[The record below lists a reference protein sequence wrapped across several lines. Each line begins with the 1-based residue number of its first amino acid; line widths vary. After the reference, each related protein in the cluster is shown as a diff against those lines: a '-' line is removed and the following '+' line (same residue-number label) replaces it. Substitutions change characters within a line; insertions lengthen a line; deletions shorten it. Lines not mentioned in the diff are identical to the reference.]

1 MINLSIRR
9 PVTTVMITLI
19 VFIAGIVSYNSLDLS
34 FLPSTDLPMVMVSTT
49 YTGCGPEEI
58 EELVTK
64 PIEEQLAT
72 LSDVD
77 TITSTSSLGS
87 SRVMV
92 QFNDGVIVDDKMN
105 DIRDKIDQVSRQLP
119 DDAKTPSIMKMDMNQ
134 ESMYVS
140 ITSDKYN
147 SDTLYS
153 FIKNNLKT
161 KFEGISGVASVDIM
175 GGTQYEIDI
184 TVDPVKLQNYG
195 ITISTI
201 SKALSAENTN
211 APAGSIQQGST
222 DMDIRA
228 VGKFGSIDD
237 IKNLPITT
245 GNGNA
250 ICVKDVAA
258 VAKKPVDQSM
268 IALINGKEGVIM
280 SVDKQSDA
288 NIVTVSD
295 NINETV
301 NEIMQEYPSLD
312 IQLMSTTADYIK
324 TSLSNVTKT
333 AIESA
338 LIAVLILLIFLRDW
352 KSSLIIG
359 ISIPT
364 SIMATFALMYVSGMS
379 MNTIS
384 MGAVVIAIGMLVDN
398 SVVVLE
404 NINTFHQRGFSP
416 KEAALKGTQEVAMP
430 VMAST
435 LTTVAVFLP
444 LTFVSGM
451 MGTYLKQLG
460 YVICFALI
468 ASYVVSITFVPM
480 ASALLLSSSDKKIKR
495 KKTIFTYIGGL
506 VLFFLTGLDNFYRK
520 ILKASLK
527 HRIITIIIV
536 LAVFLGS
543 LSTLKFM
550 GMDLM
555 SNIDQGVCSVSIE
568 LPNGTVFEKSEEMLY
583 QVLDAIGE
591 IPEKKNM
598 FAMVNG
604 SGSCQII
611 YNLVDKEERT
621 RSTDDIC
628 AYIRKKVTNIA
639 GAKITVSASS
649 GAMGSMGG
657 ANGFSLEIKDDD
669 TATLRK
675 VGDDCISL
683 ISQIPGMYDLE
694 NSMDDAVPETDVTID
709 RAKASKY
716 GVTTTSIASTISAA
730 VSGVKSTTFKENGNE
745 LDIKIKYAK
754 DSVKYLDD
762 IKKLTVTTSSG
773 AVIPITNVCNF
784 DVGESAVSINREDQ
798 HRYIDISGSYE
809 QSYGYTSTQ
818 IQSLIEQKLAN
829 YVFPEGCSYSFG
841 GQMKMLKQVSS
852 NLIIV
857 LIVAILLV
865 YMIMASQFESLIY
878 PFIIMF
884 SMPISLTGGLLGL
897 FITGQSVTMTSLM
910 GMIMLVGMVVNNAIV
925 LVDYTNQLRFIHG
938 KDYMEALL
946 EAGPARLRPILM
958 TVLTTV
964 IGLLPMA
971 VATSSGMEM
980 VQPLGITVIFGLSL
994 STLVTLVFIPVLYS
1008 YVTEF
1013 EMFVKKK
1020 IHNWQD
1026 KHYEYYDDDVKDN

>member
-19 VFIAGIVSYNSLDLS
+19 VFIAGIVSYNVLDLAY
-34 FLPSTDLPMVMVSTT
+34 LPSTDMPMVMVSTT
-49 YTGCGPEEI
+49 YTGCGPEEM

-92 QFNDGVIVDDKMN
+92 EFNDGVVVDDKMN
-105 DIRDKIDQVSRQLP
+105 DIRDKIDQVSRRLP
-119 DDAKTPSIMKMDMNQ
+119 DDAGDPTIMKMDMNQ
-134 ESMYVS
+134 ESMNVA

-153 FIKNNLKT
+153 FIKNNLESQ
-161 KFEGISGVASVDIM
+161 FEKISGVASVDIM

-195 ITISTI
+195 ITINTI

-211 APAGSIQQGST
+211 TPAGSIQQGNT

-228 VGKFGSIDD
+228 VGEFGSIDD
-237 IKNLPITT
+237 IKNLPISTSG
-245 GNGNA
+245 GNV
-250 ICVKDVAA
+250 ICVKDVAT
-258 VAKKPVDQSM
+258 VAKTPVDQSM
-268 IALINGKEGVIM
+268 LALVNGKEGVMM
-280 SVDKQSDA
+280 SIDKQSDA

-295 NINETV
+295 NLNQAIAEM
-301 NEIMQEYPSLD
+301 MQEYPDLH

-324 TSLSNVTKT
+324 TSLSNVTET
-333 AIESA
+333 AVESA
-338 LIAVLILLIFLRDW
+338 ALAVLILLIFLRDW
-352 KSSLIIG
+352 KSALIIG

-364 SIMATFALMYVSGMS
+364 SVMATFALMYVSNMT

-384 MGAVVIAIGMLVDN
+384 MGALVIAIGMLVDN

-416 KEAALKGTQEVAMP
+416 KEAALKGTQEVSMP
-430 VMAST
+430 VLAST

-444 LTFVSGM
+444 LTFVSGV

-460 YVICFALI
+460 YVICFALL
-468 ASYVVSITFVPM
+468 ASYVVSVTFVPM
-480 ASALLLSSSDKKIKR
+480 ASALLLSSNDRKIKR

-506 VLFFLTGLDNFYRK
+506 VLFFLNGLDNLYKKVLR
-520 ILKASLK
+520 ASLK
-527 HRIITIIIV
+527 HRIITLIIV
-536 LAVFLGS
+536 FAIFLSS
-543 LSTLKFM
+543 LSTIKFM

-555 SNIDQGVCSVSIE
+555 SNDDESACSVSIE
-568 LPNGTVFEKSEEMLY
+568 LPNGTIFKKSEEMLY
-583 QVLDAIGE
+583 KVIDAIGDV
-591 IPEKKNM
+591 PEKESM
-598 FAMVNG
+598 FAMVRG
-604 SGSCQII
+604 SGSCEIN
-611 YNLVDKEERT
+611 YNLVDKEKRT

-628 AYIRKKVTNIA
+628 ADIRKKVANIA

-649 GAMGSMGG
+649 NARGSMGSSS
-657 ANGFSLEIKDDD
+657 GFTLQITGDD
-669 TATLRK
+669 TSTLRT
-675 VGDDCISL
+675 VGDNCISL
-683 ISQIPGMYDLE
+683 ISQIPGMYDLK
-694 NSMDDAVPETDVTID
+694 NSMDDAVPETDVTIN
-709 RAKASKY
+709 REKASKY

-730 VSGVKSTTFKENGNE
+730 VSGVTSTTLKEDGNE

-754 DSVKYLDD
+754 DSVKYLND
-762 IKKLTVTTSSG
+762 IKKLTITTTSG
-773 AVIPITNVCNF
+773 AVIPITDVCDFN
-784 DVGESAVSINREDQ
+784 VGESAVSINRENQ
-798 HRYIDISGSYE
+798 QRYIDITGSYE

-818 IQSLIEQKLAN
+818 IQSLIQEKLAN
-829 YVFPEGCSYSFG
+829 YVFPDGCSYSFG

-852 NLIIV
+852 NLLIV

-865 YMIMASQFESLIY
+865 YMIMASQFESLVY
-878 PFIIMF
+878 PLIIMF
-884 SMPISLTGGLLGL
+884 SMPVSLTGGLLGL
-897 FITGQSVTMTSLM
+897 FITGQSITMTAIM

-925 LVDYTNQLRFIHG
+925 LVDYANQLRFIHG
-938 KDYMEALL
+938 KDYIEALL
-946 EAGPARLRPILM
+946 EAGPSRLRPILM
-958 TVLTTV
+958 TVLTTI
-964 IGLLPMA
+964 IGLFPMA
-971 VATSSGMEM
+971 LATSSGMEM
-980 VQPLGITVIFGLSL
+980 MQPLGITVIFGLSL
-994 STLVTLVFIPVLYS
+994 STLVTLVFIPVLYA

-1013 EMFVKKK
+1013 EMFIKKK
-1020 IHNWQD
+1020 IQNWQD